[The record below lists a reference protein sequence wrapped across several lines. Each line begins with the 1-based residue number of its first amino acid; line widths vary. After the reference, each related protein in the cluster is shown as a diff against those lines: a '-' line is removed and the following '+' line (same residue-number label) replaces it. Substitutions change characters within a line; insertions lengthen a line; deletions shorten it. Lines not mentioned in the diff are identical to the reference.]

1 MAYIHVGDV
10 ENFSFHFS
18 DGPFYE
24 DFNARGGERDL
35 CMKRMCDSVW
45 WKFILFSYF
54 SLKKTFP
61 LPLLRRLAYF
71 LHKIYGYL
79 IYLSLFWPN
88 KAEICCF
95 WVLVRCVR
103 AIEVVFFVGLKL
115 GSGHK
120 FSMSKRAKHLTLHNT
135 IYECYKFND
144 DDGWWRWFWCRAL
157 ENEKT
162 VCIE

>member
-61 LPLLRRLAYF
+61 SSSSSFGIFSTQNIWISNISIIVLAKQSRNLLLLGA
-71 LHKIYGYL
+71 
-79 IYLSLFWPN
+79 
-88 KAEICCF
+88 C
-95 WVLVRCVR
+95 

-135 IYECYKFND
+135 IYECHKFND